1 MFFKIVFLKNFANF
15 TGKHLCWSLFFN
27 KAAGLQTFIKKRLE
41 HRCFPVKFTKFLIK
55 SNLILDENG
64 LEKIH
69 FCYYL
74 LQTNIYSEAACLLS
88 FGIYLGLFR
97 GDTNFHWSRSRG
109 GISQI
114 IPQHQEILLFFREQN
129 IMKVQ
134 FNT

>member
-15 TGKHLCWSLFFN
+15 TGKHLCWSLLFN

-55 SNLILDENG
+55 SNIMLGENG

-114 IPQHQEILLFFREQN
+114 IPQYQEILLFFREQN
-129 IMKVQ
+129 NMKVQ
-134 FNT
+134 FST

>member
-55 SNLILDENG
+55 SNIMLGENG

-114 IPQHQEILLFFREQN
+114 IAQHQEILLFFREQN
-129 IMKVQ
+129 NMKVQ

>member
-1 MFFKIVFLKNFANF
+1 MFFKIVFLENFANF
-15 TGKHLCWSLFFN
+15 TGKHVCWSLFFN
-27 KAAGLQTFIKKRLE
+27 KVSGLQAFIKKRLE

-55 SNLILDENG
+55 SNIMLGENG

-88 FGIYLGLFR
+88 FGIYFI
-97 GDTNFHWSRSRG
+97 DTNFHWSRSRG

-114 IPQHQEILLFFREQN
+114 IPQHQEILLFFGEQN
-129 IMKVQ
+129 NMKVQ